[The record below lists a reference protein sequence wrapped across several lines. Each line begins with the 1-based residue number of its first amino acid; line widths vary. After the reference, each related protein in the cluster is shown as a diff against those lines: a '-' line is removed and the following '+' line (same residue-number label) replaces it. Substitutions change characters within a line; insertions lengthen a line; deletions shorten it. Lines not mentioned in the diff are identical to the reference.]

1 MAKILIIDDDV
12 QTTKLLEGMVTL
24 NGHRATSVNNSNSAV
39 EVAHAVSPDIILLD
53 IMMPGI
59 SGIDLCK
66 IFQATSE
73 LKHIPIIIVSALD
86 DIGSKKD
93 AFAAGARDF
102 LTKPVLPKVL
112 AHKIDSLLS
121 GAY

>member
-12 QTTKLLEGMVTL
+12 QTTKLLEGMVAL
-24 NGHRATSVNNSNSAV
+24 NGHQATSVNNSMGAV
-39 EVAHAVSPDIILLD
+39 EVAHTIAPDLILLD

-59 SGIDLCK
+59 NGIDLCK
-66 IFQATSE
+66 IFQSTTE

-93 AFAAGARDF
+93 AFTAGARDF
-102 LTKPVLPKVL
+102 LVKPVLPKVL
-112 AHKIDSLLS
+112 AEKIDTHLKQA
-121 GAY
+121 G